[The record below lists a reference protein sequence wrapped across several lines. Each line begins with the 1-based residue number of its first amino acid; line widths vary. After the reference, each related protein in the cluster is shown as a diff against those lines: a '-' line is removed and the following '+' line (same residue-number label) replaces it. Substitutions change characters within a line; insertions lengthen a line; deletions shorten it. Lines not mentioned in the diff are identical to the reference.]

1 MEHERMKLSLGPDFG
16 TESLRALLVALDT
29 GQEVGEEAFEYPH
42 GVMDERLPCG
52 HTAQTRLVP

>member
-1 MEHERMKLSLGPDFG
+1 MKLSLGPDFG